1 MDGFFPTASKPLQK
15 AIAGLERRSRAV
27 SRISGRGRRAGT
39 ARCRGKARVSQR
51 EREGENERVECVQLD
66 FDTNQSM

>member
-1 MDGFFPTASKPLQK
+1 MDGFFPTASKPLQM

-39 ARCRGKARVSQR
+39 ARSRGKARVFPQR
-51 EREGENERVECVQLD
+51 ERGENERVEFVQLD